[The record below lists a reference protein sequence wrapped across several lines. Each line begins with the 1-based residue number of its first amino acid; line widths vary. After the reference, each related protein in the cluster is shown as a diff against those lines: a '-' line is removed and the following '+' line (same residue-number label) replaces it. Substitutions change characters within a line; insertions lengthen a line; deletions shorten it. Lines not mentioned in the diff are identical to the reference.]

1 MAKKRAED
9 ADERD
14 RAVSTRAD
22 IQTRNLEVQENL
34 SREYVLKS
42 QKKRESA
49 TVKNLE
55 KKINMLEKHKAIY
68 VKKYGEDGYE
78 TKLGQLVDE
87 LLAAGAEEEKSLSL
101 PTKERNNDVGGGGVM
116 QLCKNFNA

>member
-1 MAKKRAED
+1 VAKKEWAED

-14 RAVSTRAD
+14 RAMSTRAN

-55 KKINMLEKHKAIY
+55 NKINMLEKHKAIY
-68 VKKYGEDGYE
+68 VKKYGKDGYE
-78 TKLGQLVDE
+78 TKHGQLVDE
-87 LLAAGAEEEKSLSL
+87 LLVAGAEEEKSLSS
-101 PTKERNNDVGGGGVM
+101 PTKERNNDVGSGGG
-116 QLCKNFNA
+116 NAAV